1 MAFKDIEKILY
12 EGKVK
17 INYLDKPHM
26 YFRRMRENW
35 DLPESDPKAWGKAKR
50 PKGTTTLLGDTLE
63 KKGLMTWPMGLAL
76 RELTGFYDFTND
88 KGERM
93 TGFSKG
99 VGTLWDTDQIALKAY
114 DQAETME
121 RVLSASKAHLRKKKK
136 GADIGSVVHDAIEQ
150 YVLANPNHLI
160 EKTDEEGEPILG
172 ADGQPELVLPP
183 ITASGFD
190 IGETYMW
197 SIKEAEYE
205 SEADKDQA
213 LRDFQGD
220 VQQAEAAFGQ
230 FKLWWEK
237 VRPELLGAEDLI
249 YSLELDYSGTFD
261 GLFNIDREDHPV
273 PDMFP
278 DKPEIMVLAD
288 WKTSNASAS
297 KDAAAPMGVY
307 YSYFIQSAAYACAWA
322 EMGHTLP
329 DDLAIISARKDGNF
343 DVIYASELGLTIQD
357 CIDWWKCVVT
367 CYRFMDKTKKG
378 LLALGAAKDEPDTT
392 A

>member
-1 MAFKDIEKILY
+1 MAFTDIQKILY
-12 EGKVK
+12 DGKVK

-35 DLPESDPKAWGKAKR
+35 DLPETDPKAWGKAKR

-88 KGERM
+88 KGDRM

-136 GADIGSVVHDAIEQ
+136 GADIGSIVHDAIEH

-160 EKTDEEGEPILG
+160 EKTDEAG
-172 ADGQPELVLPP
+172 ELVLDAKGEPELYMPP
-183 ITASGFD
+183 ITGSGFD

-205 SEADKDQA
+205 DEAEKDQA
-213 LRDFQGD
+213 LKDFQAD

-230 FKLWWEK
+230 FKIWWEK
-237 VRPELLGAEDLI
+237 LRPELLGAEDLI
-249 YSLELDYSGTFD
+249 YSLELDYSGTYD
-261 GLFNIDREDHPV
+261 GLVNIDREDHPCAE
-273 PDMFP
+273 MFP
-278 DKPEIMVLAD
+278 NKQEIMVLCD
-288 WKTSNASAS
+288 WKTSNASGSAA
-297 KDAAAPMGVY
+297 AAAPMGVY
-307 YSYFIQSAAYACAWA
+307 YSYFVQSAMYALAWA
-322 EMGHTLP
+322 EMGYAMP
-329 DDLAIISARKDGNF
+329 DDLAIVSARKDGNF
-343 DVIYASELGLTIQD
+343 DVVYASQLGLTMDD
-357 CIDWWKCVVT
+357 CIAWARAVIS
-367 CYRFMDKTKKG
+367 CYRLMDKSKKG
-378 LLALGAAKDEPDTT
+378 LVQLGKDKEAAI
-392 A
+392 

>member
-88 KGERM
+88 KGDRM

-99 VGTLWDTDQIALKAY
+99 VGSLYDADGKVQALDQDAL
-114 DQAETME
+114 MPL
-121 RVLSASKAHLRKKKK
+121 VVSASKAHLRKKKK
-136 GADIGSVVHDAIEQ
+136 GADIGSIVHDAIEH
-150 YVLANPNHLI
+150 YVLANPNHLL
-160 EKTDEEGEPILG
+160 DEVDEDGEPVL
-172 ADGQPELVLPP
+172 DESGQPKLILPP
-183 ITASGFD
+183 IRGSNFD
-190 IGETYMW
+190 IGESYMW

-205 SEADKDQA
+205 SEAEKDQA
-213 LRDFQGD
+213 LRDFAGD

-230 FKLWWEK
+230 FKIWWDK
-237 VRPELLGAEDLI
+237 IRPELLGAEDLI

-261 GLFNIDREDHPV
+261 GLFNIDKEDHPV
-273 PDMFP
+273 PEMFP
-278 DKPEIMVLAD
+278 DKEEIMILAD

-307 YSYFIQSAAYACAWA
+307 YSYFVQSAAYACAWA
-322 EMGHTLP
+322 EIGHTMP

-343 DVIYASELGLTIQD
+343 DVIYASELGLTIED
-357 CIDWWKCVVT
+357 CINWWKCVVT
-367 CYRFMDKTKKG
+367 CYRFMDKSKKG
-378 LLALGAAKDEPDTT
+378 LLELGKAKEV